1 MSRRLVILGA
11 AAAVVAGAAIPTFAA
26 TAVSSPVTVHTST
39 SDGVAVGVGVLGQPG
54 AGASVSNGG
63 TVCAGVGEQVPLC
76 TPTVGARNTRQS
88 LPVPPV
94 VVHQD
99 SNGTVVAVG
108 AVGVSV
114 SNNGEV
120 CPLVSTQDWVC
131 VNLG

>member
-11 AAAVVAGAAIPTFAA
+11 TAVAAVGAVVPTFAA
-26 TAVSSPVTVHTST
+26 TAPPSPVTVHVST
-39 SDGVAVGVGVLGQPG
+39 SNGVAVGVGVLGQPG

-63 TVCAGVGEQVPLC
+63 TVCAGIGEQVPLC
-76 TPTVGARNTRQS
+76 TPSVQGRTTRQS

-94 VVHQD
+94 VVHRD

-108 AVGVSV
+108 VVGVTV

-120 CPLVSTQDWVC
+120 CPQVSTQDWVC